1 MLAADNFLIPEQI
14 QPREKESVM
23 SQTVQRGKIKKAPAA
38 EAVKYL
44 IRPAI
49 EADMK
54 RSYNTILDINK
65 AHILMLG
72 KTGIVEPGVVKQLLE
87 ATLKIEAEKEHPTFE
102 INPNVE
108 DLYFNLE
115 RYLIQLTGMEVG
127 GRQHTARSRNDL
139 FATEIRID
147 TRKAFLKLSQMFID
161 LRRAYLELARNNID
175 TVMSGYTHM
184 QPSEPITFAHYLS
197 GVSGALARDYDRF
210 SHAWKSLNLCPLGG
224 GSMGSTSFPID
235 REYTAE
241 LMGFD
246 APVDNSL
253 DCVASRDFVLEILTA
268 LAQTAMTMSRT
279 ALDLY
284 NWATPEYGY
293 IEVDD
298 SCAVCSSI
306 MPQKKNPFTL
316 EHVKAKA
323 AHMEGFMIGAYNT
336 MKNVIFSHGRDTS
349 VETSRYFY
357 TALDEMEAD
366 FALLTVTIKTL
377 AVHKQ
382 RMYDCAARNF
392 STVTELANYL
402 VRHDGISFRE
412 AHEIIAHVVG
422 AMNEA
427 GLTSADI
434 NRATVLK
441 ATTELYGFETKLSD
455 ELIHEALDPRR
466 VAFEKICMGGTA
478 PGEVTR
484 QLDRIEA
491 QIVSDEKEL
500 DARRAQLADADAL
513 LARKVGEAVA

>member
-1 MLAADNFLIPEQI
+1 
-14 QPREKESVM
+14 M
-23 SQTVQRGKIKKAPAA
+23 SQTVERGKIKKAPAA

-49 EADMK
+49 EADLA
-54 RSYNTILDINK
+54 RSYNTILDVNK
-65 AHILMLG
+65 AHILMLA
-72 KTGIVEPGVVKQLLE
+72 KTGIITQEVAKKLLV
-87 ATLKIEAEKEHPTFE
+87 ATSQIESEKDHPSFE

-115 RYLIQLTGMEVG
+115 RYLIKLTGLEIG
-127 GRQHTARSRNDL
+127 GQQHTARSRNDL

-147 TRKAFLKLSQMFID
+147 TRKVFLKLSQMFID
-161 LRRAYLELARNNID
+161 LRRAYLELARKNLD

-197 GVSGALARDYDRF
+197 GVSAALGRDYDRF
-210 SHAWKSLNLCPLGG
+210 SHAWKALNLCPLGG
-224 GSMGSTSFPID
+224 CSMGSTSFPID
-235 REYTAE
+235 REYTAK

-246 APVDNSL
+246 GPVQNSL
-253 DCVASRDFVLEILTA
+253 DCVASRDFVLEILTSLSQA
-268 LAQTAMTMSRT
+268 AMTMSRT

-323 AHMEGFMIGAYNT
+323 AHMEGFMIGVYNT

-349 VETSRYFY
+349 VETPRYFY
-357 TALDEMEAD
+357 TALSEMEAD
-366 FALLTVTIKTL
+366 FALLTVTVKTL
-377 AVHKQ
+377 SVRKQ

-392 STVTELANYL
+392 CTVTELANYL

-422 AMNEA
+422 VMNESGKTA
-427 GLTSADI
+427 ADI
-434 NRATVLK
+434 DRFAVNQATQD
-441 ATTELYGFETKLSD
+441 LYHFETKLSD
-455 ELIHEALDPRR
+455 EMIREALDPKR
-466 VAFEKICMGGTA
+466 VAYEKTCIGGTA
-478 PGEVTR
+478 PQEVSR
-484 QLDRIEA
+484 QLDLIEA
-491 QIVSDEKEL
+491 QIRTDEAEL
-500 DARRAQLADADAL
+500 QSRMTQLTNANAL
-513 LARKVGEAVA
+513 LAEKVEEAIA